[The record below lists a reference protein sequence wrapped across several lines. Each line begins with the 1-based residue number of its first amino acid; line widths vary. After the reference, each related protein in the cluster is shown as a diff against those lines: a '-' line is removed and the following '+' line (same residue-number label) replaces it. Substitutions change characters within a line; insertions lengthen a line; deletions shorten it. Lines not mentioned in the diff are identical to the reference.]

1 MGGHVQGKGEGA
13 KSNVQSIRFQR
24 RLRVWNLCSTGTERN
39 LPPCKEF
46 KHHCYVANAPQI
58 SQIISLIYNNEEIEL
73 QTVFEEIKRG
83 QRRKKKTKTKNLY
96 LWTKD
101 YAAGPAHLRRTT
113 PTVHIP
119 FPVLRTLLAPSVSS
133 GPTSL
138 SSSSL
143 LSSSLLRFG
152 LIVSSAFRTS
162 ARIQR
167 FFSSLCIRL
176 YLFLSTSGSLFLVI
190 ILLFPCSVSKYLYFI
205 KNRFWR
211 TTQCCF
217 FCQNI
222 SSGRNLVSSFMHSF
236 FHVLSSAK
244 NDLLLS
250 DLSKFP
256 LFSYPWLCVA
266 DKF

>member
-83 QRRKKKTKTKNLY
+83 QRRKTKTKTKNLY

-138 SSSSL
+138 
-143 LSSSLLRFG
+143 
-152 LIVSSAFRTS
+152 
-162 ARIQR
+162 
-167 FFSSLCIRL
+167 
-176 YLFLSTSGSLFLVI
+176 
-190 ILLFPCSVSKYLYFI
+190 
-205 KNRFWR
+205 
-211 TTQCCF
+211 
-217 FCQNI
+217 
-222 SSGRNLVSSFMHSF
+222 
-236 FHVLSSAK
+236 
-244 NDLLLS
+244 LLLS
-250 DLSKFP
+250 FSPPRCSASAWFFHLLSGHQPEFKG
-256 LFSYPWLCVA
+256 SSRLCVSVSIYFSLPRGLSFLLSFCSFRVQSA
-266 DKF
+266 STCTSSKTVFEGLLSVAFSVRT